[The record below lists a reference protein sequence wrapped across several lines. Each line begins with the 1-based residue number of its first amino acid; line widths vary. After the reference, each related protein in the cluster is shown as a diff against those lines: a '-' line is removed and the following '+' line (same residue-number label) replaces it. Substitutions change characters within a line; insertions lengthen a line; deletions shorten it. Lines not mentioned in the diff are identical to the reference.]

1 MPSLLKLS
9 LKYQHKLII
18 KKSLIQLAGVLA
30 LIAVWQYLAD
40 QLSNMILATPKQTFS
55 RLAELIMDAEF
66 WQTLQVSLTRLTI
79 ALSVACFIG
88 FSLGVIAGR
97 KAWVRDF
104 LAPARWL
111 LMSIPPV
118 IVVLLAMLWF
128 GMGSAMVIFIT
139 VILLSPTVYVNT
151 QKNVSK
157 IDKHWLELATIY
169 QFSFYQRLTKIYIPA
184 IAPPL
189 CATLVIV
196 CCSGVRIVVLAEVL
210 GSHEGIGYQLANAS
224 SNFETPELYAWV
236 LISLL
241 IVAIL
246 ELLLLRPIQ
255 HRLLHWQGAVS

>member
-1 MPSLLKLS
+1 MPSILKLS
-9 LKYQHKLII
+9 LNYQHKLII
-18 KKSLIQLAGVLA
+18 KKSLIQLAGILA
-30 LIAVWQYLAD
+30 LIAFWQYLAD

-55 RLAELIMDAEF
+55 RLAELIMGAEF

-88 FSLGVIAGR
+88 FSLGVVAGR

-104 LAPARWL
+104 LAPTRWL

-169 QFSFYQRLTKIYIPA
+169 QFSFYQRLTEIYIPA
-184 IAPPL
+184 IA
-189 CATLVIV
+189 
-196 CCSGVRIVVLAEVL
+196 
-210 GSHEGIGYQLANAS
+210 
-224 SNFETPELYAWV
+224 
-236 LISLL
+236 
-241 IVAIL
+241 
-246 ELLLLRPIQ
+246 
-255 HRLLHWQGAVS
+255 